1 MFQNDPMIH
10 ISILIYSS
18 SIFCADHPLPVIA
31 VDMFIIVV
39 LCTGLSLLR
48 ITTDPIELWAAPQ
61 SRYVS
66 DYLVLQMQN
75 IISNDDRP
83 VTLCEYI
90 S

>member
-1 MFQNDPMIH
+1 MIH
-10 ISILIYSS
+10 ISVLIYSS
-18 SIFCADHPLPVIA
+18 SIFCANHPLPVIA

-48 ITTDPIELWAAPQ
+48 ITTDPIELWAAPK
-61 SRYVS
+61 SRYVP

-75 IISNDDRP
+75 IISNDERL
-83 VTLCEYI
+83 VTFGDYI